1 MKNNRSNPF
10 TFLKGIKNKL
20 PKRKRKK
27 APDDIIY
34 SPSEDIDLTKRIIGL
49 ALRALILFLGIFG
62 MTAFICDAFEF
73 TVSDNARLFS
83 ISGGYMAFVA
93 IVVSAV
99 FGLIYFN
106 RLTSLTVPPVAIGV
120 YVGLCAVLH
129 GNPFSYMYYSV
140 LRMINYA
147 CYTQVLRGYTYFQ
160 SYMIP
165 DGFDYSGSRLMTSD
179 PYRSGGVVIL
189 AIIIGLV
196 LSFAMMKKVRLWLL
210 VPFTALVMW
219 PILTYNMTASRLG
232 FVFIT
237 AFAASCI
244 SLYVYD
250 YRFAGGLEKK
260 QMKLKRKEEKAN
272 LRKKEKAIK
281 AEEKNKLKEEADR
294 MLLAALSADMG
305 AKRSKMARKAVL
317 KAAKKAKK
325 TAAKNKKKAVKEEKR
340 LAKKAAKEEKAN
352 IKKLRASARGGSADA
367 KEKLKLLESKKDS
380 AKADKKALR
389 LEKKAQKREKAH
401 RAYLVS
407 AAGGYAGAGAA
418 VLAFAAVLFPVLI
431 MTKAFPEIPVVYD
444 TINYANSY
452 VEAYLSGSE
461 VDLNDPEV
469 YGPNPLAPRSL
480 TFDALEFENASMFL
494 VTSTS
499 EYPIYLKSWSGD
511 TFDYGTSTWKS
522 ADIEKIVK
530 YRELFGSEYSP
541 DSIGTNFKKYVYP
554 SSAHITE
561 AEVYENFS
569 QYGFSMQ
576 SVGVERLGGT
586 SRLMFIPTQ
595 LNTDWN
601 ILELGTLQATDKE
614 YSAYHDGTYST
625 RFFGRGYTYQTISF
639 IPVMN
644 RRGVYDEFEN
654 AIGYYNLSYE
664 TISGA
669 GEGDSIDSL
678 IYDYEMALQESG
690 LHYIGT
696 SIADRYFNSMT
707 DSERDAYLKS
717 VEKELKYR
725 DYVKETYLSTTG
737 SETVTALATEIKGL
751 AESEYGDPTV
761 HEYILTLCE
770 YLSDN
775 YTYTLEPDASKYTP
789 ETNYL
794 ESFLFEVKEGY
805 CTHFATAA
813 AQLLRELGIP
823 TRYCEGYLADEM
835 YKSFGG
841 YSSEVLD
848 SNAHAWIEVYYDTMG
863 WVQYEVTPP
872 YLEAY
877 YAPNDSTIVEDTEKN
892 EISHITPGELDENE
906 VKPPKSDGDIAG
918 ADEKMSEVE
927 IFITVLISVVIA
939 IILFLIIRFLVK
951 RFIKRGTN
959 MLFERYRLIDRAKD
973 EAVYKDPKTDNRKNA
988 RALNDQILDIFI
1000 EIGAGPESG
1009 EVSSEYGERIKQNY
1023 GNLSK
1028 EDPCEVFRII
1038 QKEEFGDGISYA
1050 EMCVL
1055 AEYLAEITVSVY
1067 AGLSFTQ
1074 KIVKRY
1080 IKRKI

>member
-1 MKNNRSNPF
+1 MKNNKSNPF
-10 TFLKGIKNKL
+10 SFLKGIKIKL
-20 PKRKRKK
+20 PKRKIKK
-27 APDDIIY
+27 APGDIIY
-34 SPSEDIDLTKRIIGL
+34 SPAEDIDTTKRIIGL
-49 ALRALILFLGIFG
+49 ALRALTLFLGIFG

-83 ISGGYMAFVA
+83 ISGGYMAFVG

-99 FGLIYFN
+99 FCLIYYN
-106 RLTSLTVPPVAIGV
+106 RLTSFAVPPVALGV
-120 YVGLCAVLH
+120 YIGLCAVLH
-129 GNPFSYMYYSV
+129 GNPFSYIYYSV

-160 SYMIP
+160 GFMIP

-189 AIIIGLV
+189 AVIIGIV
-196 LSFAMMKKVRLWLL
+196 LSLAMMKKVRLWIL
-210 VPFTALVMW
+210 VPFTALIMW

-260 QMKLKRKEEKAN
+260 HKKLQRKEEKAEI
-272 LRKKEKAIK
+272 RKKEKAIK
-281 AEEKNKLKEEADR
+281 AEEKQKLREEADK
-294 MLLAALSADMG
+294 MLLCALSADMG
-305 AKRSKMARKAVL
+305 AKRSKMARKAVI

-325 TAAKNKKKAVKEEKR
+325 TAAKNKKKAAKEEKR
-340 LAKKAAKEEKAN
+340 LAKKAAKAEKAT
-352 IKKLRASARGGSADA
+352 IKKLRS
-367 KEKLKLLESKKDS
+367 S
-380 AKADKKALR
+380 AKSGNAEAAEQLKQFDREKADRKKVR
-389 LEKKAQKREKAH
+389 LEKKALKKAKAH
-401 RAYLVS
+401 NSFLVS

-431 MTKAFPEIPVVYD
+431 MTKAFPEIPVIYD
-444 TINYANSY
+444 TIDYANSY
-452 VEAYLSGSE
+452 VESYLSGSE

-469 YGPNPLAPRSL
+469 YGPNPLAPRTL
-480 TFDALEFENASMFL
+480 TFDALEFEDASMFL
-494 VTSTS
+494 ITSTS
-499 EYPIYLKSWSGD
+499 EYPIYLKSWSGES
-511 TFDYGTSTWKS
+511 FDYGTSTWKS
-522 ADIEKIVK
+522 ADIEKLVK
-530 YRELFGSEYSP
+530 YRELFGAEYSP
-541 DSIGTNFKKYVYP
+541 DSIGTDFKKYVYP

-561 AEVYENFS
+561 PEVYENFS

-576 SVGVERLGGT
+576 SVSIERLGGT

-601 ILELGTLQATDKE
+601 ILALGTLDATEHK
-614 YSAYHDGTYST
+614 YSSYYDGTYST

-654 AIGYYNLSYE
+654 AIEYYNLSYE
-664 TISGA
+664 AISA
-669 GEGDSIDSL
+669 AGDSDDTDAL
-678 IYDYEMALQESG
+678 IYDYEMALQDSG
-690 LHYIGT
+690 IHYIGT

-707 DSERDAYLKS
+707 DSEKDAYISS
-717 VEKELKYR
+717 VKDELKYR

-737 SETVTALATEIKGL
+737 SETVNALALEIKAL
-751 AESEYGDPTV
+751 ADSTYGEPTV
-761 HEYILTLCE
+761 HEYILTLLE

-775 YTYTLEPDASKYTP
+775 YTYTLEPDATKYTP

-813 AQLLRELGIP
+813 AQLLREIGIP

-841 YSSEVLD
+841 YSAEILD
-848 SNAHAWIEVYYDTMG
+848 SDAHAWIEVYYDTMG

-872 YLEAY
+872 YLESY
-877 YAPNDSTIVEDTEKN
+877 YAPNDSTIVEDSEKN
-892 EISHITPGELDENE
+892 EISHINPGELNEND
-906 VKPPKSDGDIAG
+906 VKPPKDDGDITG
-918 ADEKMSEVE
+918 ADEKMTEVE
-927 IFITVLISVVIA
+927 IFLTVLTIVIIG
-939 IILFLIIRFLVK
+939 IILFIVIRFLVK
-951 RFIKRGTN
+951 RFVKRGTN
-959 MLFERYRLIDRAKD
+959 MLFERYRLIARAKD
-973 EAVYKDPKTDNRKNA
+973 EAVYKDSKTDNHKIA

-1009 EVSSEYGERIKQNY
+1009 EVSREYGERIKQNY

-1038 QKEEFGDGISYA
+1038 QKEEFGDGITYE
-1050 EMCVL
+1050 EMCTL

-1074 KIVKRY
+1074 KMIKRY